1 MSYAQAGGG
10 ADGETGTGTGTGIR
24 AGRVLDRLEGMLTAL
39 FGLGG
44 ALVFGSA
51 DFLGG
56 LSSRRISPIRV
67 TAIAAL
73 TGLLALLLAL
83 PFTSSA
89 WTVSAVV
96 WGGLSGVSGALA
108 ISLLYASLAIGPMS
122 ILSPLTAVI
131 SAIVPMTWGL
141 AGGDRLGPI
150 GYAALGLALVAVI
163 LVGFVPEK
171 GAVRPRLSGILMSIG
186 SGIMIGVFM
195 VLIDATP
202 TRSGLVPLVMNRGV
216 NAALMFAAL
225 AAIWL
230 WQRGRRS
237 RRATTAD
244 ATDRAGADA
253 LRSEADPSE
262 PVTGSFAEIAGSIV
276 PIPHGGPEQL
286 RDASTLTTSAP
297 GAVSGGG
304 ASAPDRH
311 RGWLPGLP
319 LAIACGVVDAAG
331 NVLMLTGMRL
341 GDLSVI
347 SVLTAMYPAGTIILA
362 AAVLRE
368 RIAPVQWVGLA
379 LALAAAAMLATA

>member
-1 MSYAQAGGG
+1 
-10 ADGETGTGTGTGIR
+10 
-24 AGRVLDRLEGMLTAL
+24 MLTAL

-44 ALVFGSA
+44 ALVFGAA

-56 LSSRRISPIRV
+56 LSSRRISPMRV
-67 TAIAAL
+67 TAVAAL
-73 TGLLALLLAL
+73 TGLLALLIAL

-89 WTVSAVV
+89 WTASAVL

-141 AGGDRLGPI
+141 LGGDQLGPI
-150 GYAALGLALVAVI
+150 GYAALGLALIAVI

-195 VLIDATP
+195 VLMDATP

-216 NAALMFAAL
+216 NAALMFAAIG
-225 AAIWL
+225 AIWL
-230 WQRGRRS
+230 WNRGRRA
-237 RRATTAD
+237 RTMTAD
-244 ATDRAGADA
+244 ALGAVRGDG
-253 LRSEADPSE
+253 LRSETDASGPI
-262 PVTGSFAEIAGSIV
+262 TGSFAEIAGSIV
-276 PIPHGGPEQL
+276 PLPHGPLPQGRRSSVL
-286 RDASTLTTSAP
+286 DGSTLTATADTNTDTDPRPALAP
-297 GAVSGGG
+297 TR
-304 ASAPDRH
+304 P

-319 LAIACGVVDAAG
+319 LAIACGVVDAGG